1 MPFRRPGGY
10 GRGGLI
16 ALLAVAH
23 AGGIAAASI
32 GGPVPAAAQLPAI
45 TISEVREVVPALPVI
60 EPKLVALATR
70 VDEPS
75 IEIAGE
81 APLVAPMAFA
91 AAPSGSGCAGGDVIE
106 TVLRTRADVHT
117 ALDAMPRAAR
127 SVADAVL
134 LWNGRWIDANQVGG
148 AQAIDSIR
156 AAVVTAVRAMPA
168 SCRDATITGPRFV
181 FVALPGGN
189 RILTFGSG
197 EWTWAQVLAG

>member
-1 MPFRRPGGY
+1 MPFRRPGY

-32 GGPVPAAAQLPAI
+32 GGPALVVTPLPAI
-45 TISEVREVVPALPVI
+45 TVSEVREAVPALPVT

-81 APLVAPMAFA
+81 APPVAPMALA
-91 AAPSGSGCAGGDVIE
+91 ATPSGNGCAGGDVIE

-134 LWNGRWIDANQVGG
+134 LWNGRWIGAGQVGG
-148 AQAIDSIR
+148 AGAIDPIR

-168 SCRDATITGPRFV
+168 GCRDATITGPRFV
-181 FVALPGGN
+181 FVALPSGN

-197 EWTWAQVLAG
+197 EWTWAQVLTG